1 LRFGFLLACL
11 PACLSAPADYTAGPR
26 DRNVDRPTW
35 LFRDGRQPP
44 DVHNRAMFGAIVI
57 CGLWALAGLAALML
71 FAAPFLQGQYKD
83 VPERPIE
90 HRHKPNVG
98 ND

>member
-1 LRFGFLLACL
+1 
-11 PACLSAPADYTAGPR
+11 
-26 DRNVDRPTW
+26 
-35 LFRDGRQPP
+35 
-44 DVHNRAMFGAIVI
+44 MFGAIVI